1 MRELGPKRGRV
12 PKLAAG
18 KLVKK
23 WSFALG
29 PKNVHQPWAL
39 GPLSIKKI

>member
-18 KLVKK
+18 KLVIIVK
-23 WSFALG
+23 WIGVVS
-29 PKNVHQPWAL
+29 K
-39 GPLSIKKI
+39 